1 MVRFHEISNSS
12 TQVVEILEKS
22 VTHGEKGRK
31 HPRDS
36 DAMFHDIDEVGCQ
49 IASGSKHYDV

>member
-1 MVRFHEISNSS
+1 
-12 TQVVEILEKS
+12 VVEILEKS